1 MLTALMENTLAI
13 IDGIM
18 ILCAFLNE
26 KIQPKII
33 YKRINIGAKIHKQII
48 LISFILFE
56 ISSGRFIH
64 LMFEISF
71 KTSGD

>member
-1 MLTALMENTLAI
+1 MENTLAI
-13 IDGIM
+13 IDGSI

-26 KIQPKII
+26 KIQPKIT
-33 YKRINIGAKIHKQII
+33 YKRMNIGAKIHKHTS

-56 ISSGRFIH
+56 ISSGRFMH

>member
-26 KIQPKII
+26 KIQDSLLATKHSL
-33 YKRINIGAKIHKQII
+33 KRRE
-48 LISFILFE
+48 LFE
-56 ISSGRFIH
+56 NYN
-64 LMFEISF
+64 
-71 KTSGD
+71 K